1 MLARRRPV
9 LCYDSIAKPNAGLPR
24 RIRLPQFCRPLAMT
38 TPIDTI
44 PPSQIDTLRNFAA
57 AADLAALEKLAGDAA
72 VSERGLQDFAGSPEL
87 ARLYALI
94 AKAQAQPNLLA
105 IIGVQW
111 SEAVHSNFLAWLLRP
126 TANHRIGDYF
136 LKNFLLLTGE
146 PSEIDAVA
154 DWADAKVQTEWP
166 CTVDGVDGRLDILV
180 VNRSA
185 QFLCAIENKILA
197 SEGGDQLTRYRK
209 GLAAAYPN
217 FTRRHIFLSPWGA
230 ASQWRTEQGYWTP
243 LNYTAILGLVEQTAN
258 HNDLAIKDE
267 VRIFLRQYAITLR
280 RNIVP
285 ETTELQRLAR
295 KLYLKHREAIALIN
309 RHQPDW
315 VPETKQILK
324 EAVADQNAFLLDA
337 EGKDW
342 VGFRAAEWDGFP
354 ATQTGPDGDS
364 SQPLLLFQFL
374 FYNGKPWL
382 ELQLSPR
389 TDETLRGK
397 LLEAALQ
404 NPAAFR
410 RILRELGSGWTRLH
424 GESDYILDDADYG
437 VGWDDGTSHAK
448 IMAWVADFAENQFP
462 AMNEV
467 IVNCLCEHA
476 AEQAQQP
483 GQ

>member
-1 MLARRRPV
+1 
-9 LCYDSIAKPNAGLPR
+9 
-24 RIRLPQFCRPLAMT
+24 MT
-38 TPIDTI
+38 TPTNTA

-57 AADLAALEKLAGDAA
+57 AADLAALENLAGDAA
-72 VSERGLQDFAGSPEL
+72 VSERRLQDFAGSPEL
-87 ARLYALI
+87 ERLYTLI
-94 AKAQAQPNLLA
+94 AEAQAQPNLLA

-111 SEAVHSNFLAWLLRP
+111 SEAVHSNFLAWLLNP

-154 DWADAKVQTEWP
+154 NWADDSKVQLEWP
-166 CTVDGVDGRLDILV
+166 CAVDGIDGRLDILV

-185 QFLCAIENKILA
+185 RFLCAIENKILA

-230 ASQWRTEQGYWTP
+230 ASQRLTEQCYWTP
-243 LNYTAILGLVEQTAN
+243 MNYTAILGLVDQTAN
-258 HNDLAIKDE
+258 NSDLDISAE
-267 VRIFLRQYAITLR
+267 VRVFLRQYAITLR

-324 EAVADQNAFLLDA
+324 EAVAEQNDFLLDA

-342 VGFRAAEWDGFP
+342 VGFRVAEWDGFS
-354 ATQTGPDGDS
+354 AMQTDTGEGA
-364 SQPLLLFQFL
+364 SQSLLVFQFL
-374 FYNGKPWL
+374 FWTGKPWL
-382 ELQLSPR
+382 ELRLSPGK
-389 TDETLRGK
+389 DETLRGK
-397 LLEAALQ
+397 LFEAARQ

-410 RILRELGSGWTRLH
+410 YTVNALDPSWTRLH
-424 GESDYILDDADYG
+424 MEREYILDDADYG
-437 VGWDDGTSHAK
+437 VGWDNGTSRAK
-448 IMAWVADFAENQFP
+448 IMAWVADFAENQFQ
-462 AMNEV
+462 AMNKV
-467 IVNCLCEHA
+467 IVKCLHEHA
-476 AEQAQQP
+476 AEQARQSDQ
-483 GQ
+483 